1 MKFGIYI
8 ILNIIQIKHSIA
20 VVNILENELKS
31 ANNCLKDSTCLQL
44 IYDCIIQKLY
54 NLSRNSDQ
62 FIVGKYLV
70 TSSTF
75 EMLLYKTLKSTQ
87 NFQNFKS
94 SQV

>member
-1 MKFGIYI
+1 MKFGLYI
-8 ILNIIQIKHSIA
+8 ILNIIQIKPSIT
-20 VVNILENELKS
+20 VVDELKS

-62 FIVGKYLV
+62 FLVSKYLV

-75 EMLLYKTLKSTQ
+75 EMLLYKTLKSTHH
-87 NFQNFKS
+87 FQNFKS